1 MSSGSNTLNLP
12 SPTVNMPMI
21 RRYLSPFCN
30 RTDAEKYLVESSTR
44 AWKFQL
50 DSRATRIALVLI
62 EHPIAIL
69 IPQFCL
75 SEGESSFE
83 AIEGQSVGVS
93 AAILQPLCRER

>member
-30 RTDAEKYLVESSTR
+30 RADAEKYLVESSTR

-62 EHPIAIL
+62 EHPIL